1 MKKIKLY
8 KYVIF
13 VVILILLLC
22 TFAAVGIIS
31 TVQNKQTEKLNKKE
45 LFSYIVYD
53 NQDEKNIKTLV
64 TINSENGIEYI
75 ECSDRDKI
83 YGNNKNSITID
94 YKVKKNEN
102 NIFKIKE
109 VEKET
114 KEENIFV
121 DDEYIE
127 KNVISN
133 NVYNISSDYKM
144 LEVKKNIALE
154 NFKCYIKIGENGKWV
169 EHEGM
174 FVIYDFYVTQKH
186 LINEDNSITV
196 YEKVC
201 DDYENE
207 VIISS
212 KYNINVD
219 AKEILIGS
227 YVNYPIEY
235 NNING
240 TTMTGWRILS
250 FNDDGDGSINL
261 VTAGT
266 PYSFYTS
273 QDNPKIMSILTS
285 GFAGQFGN
293 SLLDETYSQSLRS
306 VKYSELIEGPNN
318 LIENGSNYFMYVN
331 SSYYRTRKHGNWNAT
346 HHYAESAGI
355 RGVVKLKANVMIDFN
370 KDGTIDSP
378 YNLIMI

>member
-75 ECSDRDKI
+75 ECSDGDKI

-174 FVIYDFYVTQKH
+174 FVIYDFYVTEKH

>member
-22 TFAAVGIIS
+22 TFAAVRIIS

-75 ECSDRDKI
+75 ECSDGDKI

-370 KDGTIDSP
+370 QDGTIDSP

>member
-75 ECSDRDKI
+75 ECSDGDKI

-370 KDGTIDSP
+370 QDGTIDSP

>member
-75 ECSDRDKI
+75 ECSDGDKI

>member
-1 MKKIKLY
+1 MYFCGSKNNQY
-8 KYVIF
+8 
-13 VVILILLLC
+13 C
-22 TFAAVGIIS
+22 T
-31 TVQNKQTEKLNKKE
+31 KQTSRKIKE

-75 ECSDRDKI
+75 ECSDGDKI

-174 FVIYDFYVTQKH
+174 FVIYDFY
-186 LINEDNSITV
+186 
-196 YEKVC
+196 
-201 DDYENE
+201 
-207 VIISS
+207 
-212 KYNINVD
+212 
-219 AKEILIGS
+219 
-227 YVNYPIEY
+227 
-235 NNING
+235 
-240 TTMTGWRILS
+240 
-250 FNDDGDGSINL
+250 
-261 VTAGT
+261 
-266 PYSFYTS
+266 
-273 QDNPKIMSILTS
+273 
-285 GFAGQFGN
+285 
-293 SLLDETYSQSLRS
+293 
-306 VKYSELIEGPNN
+306 
-318 LIENGSNYFMYVN
+318 
-331 SSYYRTRKHGNWNAT
+331 
-346 HHYAESAGI
+346 
-355 RGVVKLKANVMIDFN
+355 
-370 KDGTIDSP
+370 
-378 YNLIMI
+378 

>member
-75 ECSDRDKI
+75 ECSDGDKI

-109 VEKET
+109 AEKET

-370 KDGTIDSP
+370 QDGTIDSP

>member
-75 ECSDRDKI
+75 ECSDGDKI

-121 DDEYIE
+121 DEEYIE

>member
-22 TFAAVGIIS
+22 TFAAVRIIS
-31 TVQNKQTEKLNKKE
+31 TVQNKQAEKLNKKE

-75 ECSDRDKI
+75 ECSDGDKI

-331 SSYYRTRKHGNWNAT
+331 SSYYHTRKHGNWNAT

-370 KDGTIDSP
+370 QDGTIDSP

>member
-75 ECSDRDKI
+75 ECSDGDKI

-219 AKEILIGS
+219 AKKILIGS

>member
-1 MKKIKLY
+1 
-8 KYVIF
+8 
-13 VVILILLLC
+13 
-22 TFAAVGIIS
+22 
-31 TVQNKQTEKLNKKE
+31 
-45 LFSYIVYD
+45 
-53 NQDEKNIKTLV
+53 
-64 TINSENGIEYI
+64 
-75 ECSDRDKI
+75 
-83 YGNNKNSITID
+83 
-94 YKVKKNEN
+94 
-102 NIFKIKE
+102 
-109 VEKET
+109 
-114 KEENIFV
+114 
-121 DDEYIE
+121 
-127 KNVISN
+127 
-133 NVYNISSDYKM
+133 M

-219 AKEILIGS
+219 TKEILIGS

-370 KDGTIDSP
+370 QDGTIDSP